1 MVVANATQANPKYMI
16 DFNTYRQMH
25 PDKVPPASRTTDV
38 EQHSIDMNSD
48 EPPGGPFCMLL
59 PPTIL
64 GYGFH
69 DKKWS
74 MSPSRIYNIDV
85 PSTNKRGFKEACLWS
100 TFAQYRG
107 TRRLSIV

>member
-1 MVVANATQANPKYMI
+1 MI

-25 PDKVPPASRTTDV
+25 PSKSQQPLASDAEMR
-38 EQHSIDMNSD
+38 EQGVDMGSD
-48 EPPGGPFCMLL
+48 DLPSEPFCILL

-74 MSPSRIYNIDV
+74 EYLCQRLASA
-85 PSTNKRGFKEACLWS
+85 KE
-100 TFAQYRG
+100 
-107 TRRLSIV
+107 RR